1 MKLLVGG
8 VRDVVALLRVA
19 YEHDVKYPAA
29 ALAYYTFV
37 SLVPLLLLGFAAF
50 GPRFTAGVEES
61 MTLYLTPAARELFA
75 NALASVSGRTGASLL
90 SIAVLAWTSA
100 NASVA
105 FLTVLGRIEGSTSTD
120 RRRPTR
126 LRDGVVVIGSLVS
139 SGLVLVTT
147 SAVSLAV
154 VDGVLFDAVVAGV
167 LFGALTAVFLPM
179 YYVPSDVVSGLRSAL
194 PGAVVAASG
203 WTVLHVVVQVYVG
216 QAARYAVYG
225 TLSGVLLL
233 LTSLYVAALLLMF
246 GVAVNWAYADS
257 ANLGVSET

>member
-1 MKLLVGG
+1 MELSARG

-37 SLVPLLLLGFAAF
+37 SLVPLLLLGLAAF

-75 NALASVSGRTGASLL
+75 NALASVSGRTGASVL
-90 SIAVLAWTSA
+90 SVTVLGWTSA
-100 NASVA
+100 NAAVA
-105 FLTVLGRIEGSTSTD
+105 FLTVLGRIERSASSG

-126 LRDGVVVIGSLVS
+126 LRDGVVVIGSLAA

-147 SAVSLAV
+147 SAISLAFA
-154 VDGVLFDAVVAGV
+154 DSVLFDGVAAGV
-167 LFGALTAVFLPM
+167 LLGALTVVFLPM
-179 YYVPSDVVSGLRSAL
+179 YYVPSDVVSGLQSAL
-194 PGAVVAASG
+194 PGAVFAASG
-203 WTVLHVVVQVYVG
+203 WTVLHVIVQVYVR
-216 QAARYAVYG
+216 QASQYAIYG

-233 LTSLYVAALLLMF
+233 LTSLYIASLLLML
-246 GVAVNWAYADS
+246 GVAVNCRYVDGAQI
-257 ANLGVSET
+257 GVPAE

>member
-1 MKLLVGG
+1 MVLS
-8 VRDVVALLRVA
+8 VRSVRNVVALLRVA

-37 SLVPLLLLGFAAF
+37 SLVPLLLLGFAVF

-90 SIAVLAWTSA
+90 SVAVLAWTSA
-100 NASVA
+100 NAAVA
-105 FLTVLGRIEGSTSTD
+105 FLTVLGRIERSASIG

-126 LRDGVVVIGSLVS
+126 LRDGVVVIGSLAA

-147 SAVSLAV
+147 SAASLAFLE
-154 VDGVLFDAVVAGV
+154 GVLFDGVVAIV
-167 LFGALTAVFLPM
+167 LLGALTAVFLPM
-179 YYVPSDVVSGLRSAL
+179 YYLPSTVLSGPRSAL

-203 WTVLHVVVQVYVG
+203 WTALHVVVQVYVDH
-216 QAARYAVYG
+216 AARYAVYG

-233 LTSLYVAALLLMF
+233 LTSLYVAALLLMV
-246 GVAVNWAYADS
+246 GVAVNCWSADGES
-257 ANLGVSET
+257 LAGLSG